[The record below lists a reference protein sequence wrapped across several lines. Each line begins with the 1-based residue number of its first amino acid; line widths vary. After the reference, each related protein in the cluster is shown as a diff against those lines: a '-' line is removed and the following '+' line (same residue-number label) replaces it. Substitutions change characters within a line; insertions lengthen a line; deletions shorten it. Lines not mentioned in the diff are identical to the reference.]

1 MLLVSDFSTAPPP
14 HSLIWGVS
22 GQLREKLVFPLDNY
36 SYAPICTVFPRDSR
50 HNPSSADWNSAEQ
63 KEQVYEEKAKEHC
76 VLKIPCTL
84 ESDNLCSS
92 SDCYLDLSPV
102 TEQRSI
108 VFSVHLLKSDARE
121 FPGGP
126 VVRTWNFH
134 CRGLGS
140 IPAWGTKIPQAM
152 GYGLNKEIN
161 KKTKGDANIYNQ
173 GLWPGFKKAVSI
185 YILPACVKKTF

>member
-1 MLLVSDFSTAPPP
+1 M
-14 HSLIWGVS
+14 
-22 GQLREKLVFPLDNY
+22 
-36 SYAPICTVFPRDSR
+36 
-50 HNPSSADWNSAEQ
+50 
-63 KEQVYEEKAKEHC
+63 
-76 VLKIPCTL
+76 
-84 ESDNLCSS
+84 
-92 SDCYLDLSPV
+92 
-102 TEQRSI
+102 
-108 VFSVHLLKSDARE
+108 LKSDARE

-185 YILPACVKKTF
+185 YILPACVKKNILSFQVLYKGKDAVQNTFKISEQTETQRSLRWKSRMWL